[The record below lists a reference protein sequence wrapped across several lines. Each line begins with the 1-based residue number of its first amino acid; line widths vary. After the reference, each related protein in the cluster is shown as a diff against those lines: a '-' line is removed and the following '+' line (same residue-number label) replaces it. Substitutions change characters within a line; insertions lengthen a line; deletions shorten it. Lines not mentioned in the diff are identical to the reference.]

1 MECLDTAKALMR
13 KGASLQE
20 AAQGGGGFAMA
31 ADLDQALWYSLGRDC
46 RPGECRGTGRLTPA
60 KTPTPPTRARQLEL
74 DERMQRRFTEAKLSP
89 AEIADACLF
98 IANKGYRID
107 EAIGIVVRSR
117 RQTEAAAT

>member
-1 MECLDTAKALMR
+1 MECLDTARALL
-13 KGASLQE
+13 KTGASLQE
-20 AAQGGGGFAMA
+20 AAQAAGFARA
-31 ADLDQALWYSLGRDC
+31 SDLDQSLWFSLGREC
-46 RPGECRGTGRLTPA
+46 QRGERRGTGRLTPA

-98 IANKGYRID
+98 IANKGYRVD